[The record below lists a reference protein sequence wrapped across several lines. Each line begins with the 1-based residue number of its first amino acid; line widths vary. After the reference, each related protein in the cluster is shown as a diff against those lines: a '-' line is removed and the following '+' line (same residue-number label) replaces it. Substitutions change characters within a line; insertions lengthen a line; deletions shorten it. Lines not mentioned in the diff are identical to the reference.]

1 MVVKETPQNPDMHGK
16 ACTEAAFDD
25 VWVEV
30 TEANEVDPASLRRKL
45 YGQCRRISKASQTR
59 TKRNPQ
65 YRIFILDESFSPQL
79 SWVGLVQKIDGL
91 LEAE

>member
-30 TEANEVDPASLRRKL
+30 TEANEVDPASL
-45 YGQCRRISKASQTR
+45 
-59 TKRNPQ
+59 
-65 YRIFILDESFSPQL
+65 
-79 SWVGLVQKIDGL
+79 
-91 LEAE
+91 

>member
-1 MVVKETPQNPDMHGK
+1 MRWIQLH
-16 ACTEAAFDD
+16 F
-25 VWVEV
+25 
-30 TEANEVDPASLRRKL
+30 RRKL
-45 YGQCRRISKASQTR
+45 YGECRRISKAGQAR

-65 YRIFILDESFSPQL
+65 YRIFILDESFSPPL